1 VKNAAVGK
9 VATRAMAGSPAPWN
23 YMWKPGPYPIND
35 EERVAAAKKYGMLL
49 EDYKP
54 NEDMD
59 AMMGDYPNL
68 PVEPQ
73 AEKNALYEWDCPE
86 YRRNYG
92 EPLQEEWWKYQ
103 EIRFSPMR
111 QWRWTKREVYTAQ
124 FKAFLFICFAYIITD
139 GEYGIPR
146 LTQCRAE
153 QQLAC
158 DGPHYTFEAAE

>member
-1 VKNAAVGK
+1 MTTSFITENEFSNHRQPPVGEKCSCWKNGNKSNGWK
-9 VATRAMAGSPAPWN
+9 VNLKISPLISSNECHCCYFSPAPWN

-35 EERVAAAKKYGMLL
+35 EERAAAAKKYGMLL

-68 PVEPQ
+68 PIEPQ
-73 AEKNALYEWDCPE
+73 AEKNALYDWDCPE

-111 QWRWTKREVYTAQ
+111 RKNN
-124 FKAFLFICFAYIITD
+124 
-139 GEYGIPR
+139 
-146 LTQCRAE
+146 
-153 QQLAC
+153 
-158 DGPHYTFEAAE
+158 

>member
-1 VKNAAVGK
+1 
-9 VATRAMAGSPAPWN
+9 
-23 YMWKPGPYPIND
+23 MWKPGPYPIND

-111 QWRWTKREVYTAQ
+111 RKKKNWKFFDVQG
-124 FKAFLFICFAYIITD
+124 D
-139 GEYGIPR
+139 
-146 LTQCRAE
+146 
-153 QQLAC
+153 
-158 DGPHYTFEAAE
+158 

>member
-1 VKNAAVGK
+1 
-9 VATRAMAGSPAPWN
+9 
-23 YMWKPGPYPIND
+23 MWKPGPYPIND

-49 EDYKP
+49 EDYQP

-111 QWRWTKREVYTAQ
+111 RKKITSEILKCARRIEGCILLLAFSEWRWTKREVYTAQ
-124 FKAFLFICFAYIITD
+124 FKAFLVICFAYIITD

-146 LTQCRAE
+146 
-153 QQLAC
+153 
-158 DGPHYTFEAAE
+158 

>member
-1 VKNAAVGK
+1 
-9 VATRAMAGSPAPWN
+9 
-23 YMWKPGPYPIND
+23 MWKPGPYPIND

-111 QWRWTKREVYTAQ
+111 RKKIPSEILKCARRVEGCYNYYLHFQNGGGLRGRCTPLSSKLFWLSALRILSRMENMGSQGESLFFFGSDYHH
-124 FKAFLFICFAYIITD
+124 FLSD
-139 GEYGIPR
+139 
-146 LTQCRAE
+146 
-153 QQLAC
+153 
-158 DGPHYTFEAAE
+158 